1 MEKTKI
7 MVVEDEGIVALSIQK
22 QLENLGYTVPVL
34 FATGE
39 EAIAQVSQVQP
50 NLVLMDIKLAGELDG
65 IQTASQILT
74 QLDIPIVYLTANS
87 DPITLQRAISTEPF
101 GYLLKPFEERE
112 LHTSIAMALYKHQ
125 LDSRLKKREQWLST
139 VLKSIGDAVITT
151 DDRGGVTFMN
161 PVAQALTGWS
171 QAAALGQDLTKILN
185 VMSATP
191 QPANEGPLTQVL
203 QQGGDIRSTDHTLL
217 IAQDGAQIPIETN
230 AASIMDE
237 PGHVT
242 GAVLVFRDITER
254 KQAEK
259 ALHQSEERYRS
270 LFENSPVALW
280 EEDCSQLLEHFD
292 HLRRQGVKNFRAYF
306 DQNPQAVFECAS
318 LIKMLDLNQKAV
330 ASYPIQDKF
339 QLLTSLDQ
347 ALRTKL
353 PEVLKEEL
361 IAIAEGKST
370 FESETLYEVHS
381 GEIRNC
387 IINWSLVKDDD
398 GRDSRL
404 LFNLIDITER
414 KQAEQ
419 ALKTYSEQLET
430 KVTER
435 TQKLREAQEQLIRQ
449 ERLAVLGQLAGG
461 VAHEL
466 RNPLGVVNNAVYFLK
481 LILTEADDTTQEY
494 LDIIAS
500 RIQDAEKIVADL
512 LNLSRTRPIDRQ
524 QTTLESL
531 VREVLAKH
539 PPAAMVQVIN
549 TIPAGLPPVFVDPRQ
564 IEQVL
569 TNLIVNAYQ
578 AMPDG
583 GELTCHAQAEAGQI
597 KLSISD
603 TGCGIP
609 AEILPKIF
617 EPLFSS
623 KPKGIGLGLTVSKNL
638 VEVNG
643 GDLTVSSNEGLGST
657 FTITLPIQIE
667 AT

>member
-34 FATGE
+34 LATGE
-39 EAIAQVSQVQP
+39 EAIAQVCQVQP

-161 PVAQALTGWS
+161 PVAQALSGWS

-254 KQAEK
+254 RQAEK
-259 ALHQSEERYRS
+259 ALRQSEERYRS

-280 EEDCSQLLEHFD
+280 EEDCSQLQEHFD
-292 HLRRQGVKNFRAYF
+292 HLRGQGVEDFRGYF
-306 DQNPQAVFECAS
+306 DQNPQAVLECAS
-318 LIKMLDLNQKAV
+318 LINVLDLNQKAI
-330 ASYPIQDKF
+330 ASYPIQDKS
-339 QLLTSLDQ
+339 QLLTGLDQ
-347 ALRTKL
+347 ALRTRS
-353 PEVLKEEL
+353 PEVLKEEI
-361 IAIAEGKST
+361 IAMAEGKRK
-370 FESETLYEVHS
+370 FESETLYEIHT

-387 IINWSLVKDDD
+387 IISWSMVKNDED
-398 GRDSRL
+398 RDSRL
-404 LFNLIDITER
+404 LVNFIDITER

-419 ALKTYSEQLET
+419 ALKAYSEQLET
-430 KVTER
+430 MVAER

-466 RNPLGVVNNAVYFLK
+466 RNPLGVV
-481 LILTEADDTTQEY
+481 
-494 LDIIAS
+494 
-500 RIQDAEKIVADL
+500 
-512 LNLSRTRPIDRQ
+512 RQ
-524 QTTLESL
+524 
-531 VREVLAKH
+531 
-539 PPAAMVQVIN
+539 
-549 TIPAGLPPVFVDPRQ
+549 
-564 IEQVL
+564 
-569 TNLIVNAYQ
+569 
-578 AMPDG
+578 
-583 GELTCHAQAEAGQI
+583 C
-597 KLSISD
+597 
-603 TGCGIP
+603 
-609 AEILPKIF
+609 
-617 EPLFSS
+617 
-623 KPKGIGLGLTVSKNL
+623 
-638 VEVNG
+638 
-643 GDLTVSSNEGLGST
+643 
-657 FTITLPIQIE
+657 
-667 AT
+667 